1 VSSNDGGGGV
11 VDVLAD
17 GSIDVEDLRH
27 ADAKPED
34 AGAEVD
40 NARLDAEDANDDGA
54 SPSST
59 AAVVVV
65 VALVLLCC
73 DGVAIVVARRRRTRY
88 WSYGSTSG

>member
-1 VSSNDGGGGV
+1 
-11 VDVLAD
+11 VLAD

-65 VALVLLCC
+65 VVVALVLLCC